1 MDLELQTH
9 CAAKIKT
16 KKP

>member
-9 CAAKIKT
+9 YAAKIKT